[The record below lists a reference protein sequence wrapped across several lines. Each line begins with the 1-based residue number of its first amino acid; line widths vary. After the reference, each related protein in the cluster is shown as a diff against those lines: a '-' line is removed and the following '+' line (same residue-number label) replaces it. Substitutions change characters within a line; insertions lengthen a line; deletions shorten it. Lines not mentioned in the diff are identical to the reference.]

1 MSKESDTNKSG
12 SNKNNKQNNLD
23 YKRISMN
30 FLDSIFENI
39 QENLKIDPLN
49 IKTDNESLFLS
60 YAEKKD
66 LETPQ
71 KGTTNTKS
79 SKRTYHKNNST
90 EKIVKNLNKN
100 YKNLNSASS
109 AKNIYSAKNH
119 YKYLKKP
126 NKGLKKTNSI
136 NENYK
141 AKQESEKEKKIYQ
154 EKVRLLENRLKAL
167 KNEEEEINRKKHC
180 NELRQNY
187 INKKKQE
194 KNDFKQQLLS
204 NDIDKRNALD
214 EKRKAIQKQKI
225 HLNNNLKES
234 LEKNKNSKIQ
244 NYKKL
249 QNEKKETLNIIH
261 ENNYNFEKYGK
272 NNVKKIQ
279 KERQEVKMNELRKMK
294 HHGKSMDNYY
304 LKSLETN
311 KHETEKLKD
320 KIKKL
325 EKLEVEYINSLNETR
340 QGITRNN
347 SVGVYYFK
355 REMTPVKKLN
365 LNEQGEGKKTHKK
378 INKNIAKDLFNSYDG
393 KTNIIINENEDKPG
407 KIIKVEKKI
416 GVNKK

>member
-1 MSKESDTNKSG
+1 MSKETDTNKVR
-12 SNKNNKQNNLD
+12 SNKNNKKKNVE
-23 YKRISMN
+23 YKRISVN
-30 FLDSIFENI
+30 FVDSIFENI
-39 QENLKIDPLN
+39 QGNLKIDPLN
-49 IKTDNESLFLS
+49 IKTNNESIFLN
-60 YAEKKD
+60 YLKKKD

-71 KGTTNTKS
+71 KGTNNSKS
-79 SKRTYHKNNST
+79 SKRTNHKNNST
-90 EKIVKNLNKN
+90 EKIIKNLNKN
-100 YKNLNSASS
+100 HKNLNSVSS

-119 YKYLKKP
+119 NKYLKKP
-126 NKGLKKTNSI
+126 NKGLKNSNGI

-141 AKQESEKEKKIYQ
+141 AKQESEKEKKLYQ

-167 KNEEEEINRKKHC
+167 KNEEEEINRRKHC
-180 NELRQNY
+180 NEIRQNY

-194 KNDFKQQLLS
+194 KSDFKQQLLS

-234 LEKNKNSKIQ
+234 MEKNKNSKIQ

-261 ENNYNFEKYGK
+261 ENNHNFEKYGK

-279 KERQEVKMNELRKMK
+279 KERQQVKRNELRKLK
-294 HHGKSMDNYY
+294 YHGKSMDNYY
-304 LKSLETN
+304 LKSCENN
-311 KHETEKLKD
+311 KHETDKLKD

-355 REMTPVKKLN
+355 REMTPVKKLD
-365 LNEQGEGKKTHKK
+365 LNEQTEGKKYHKK
-378 INKNIAKDLFNSYDG
+378 INKNMAKDLFNSYDG
-393 KTNIIINENEDKPG
+393 KTNIIINENENKGG
-407 KIIKVEKKI
+407 KIIKVGKKI
-416 GVNKK
+416 GVNKQ